1 MDAVILCQTVILIF
15 LIQLGVTP
23 VSRNVLMAN
32 VAGRYD
38 SYPDISISVGR
49 DPVNC
54 NVLVVSV
61 TRLMGAVTVILI
73 YLF

>member
-1 MDAVILCQTVILIF
+1 
-15 LIQLGVTP
+15 
-23 VSRNVLMAN
+23 MAN
-32 VAGRYD
+32 VAERYD